1 MFNTL
6 PHFLAYFGIGVILL
20 VGYLLAY
27 VMITPH
33 REFTLIREGNTAA
46 AIQLIGSVLGFALP
60 FAVVISH
67 SVSLSDMVAWGLVV
81 LVVQSLTFWIVQ
93 VTSQGI
99 STKITSNC
107 TSSGIYVGGMA
118 FAVGV
123 IQAGCMVP

>member
-67 SVSLSDMVAWGLVV
+67 SR
-81 LVVQSLTFWIVQ
+81 
-93 VTSQGI
+93 
-99 STKITSNC
+99 
-107 TSSGIYVGGMA
+107 SGS
-118 FAVGV
+118 FR
-123 IQAGCMVP
+123 

>member
-1 MFNTL
+1 
-6 PHFLAYFGIGVILL
+6 
-20 VGYLLAY
+20 
-27 VMITPH
+27 
-33 REFTLIREGNTAA
+33 
-46 AIQLIGSVLGFALP
+46 
-60 FAVVISH
+60 
-67 SVSLSDMVAWGLVV
+67 
-81 LVVQSLTFWIVQ
+81 